1 MLDPL
6 ALATEPERVVYNILI
21 RLGYVPDVDFEFQ
34 SVQFG
39 GRLDRGGQVV
49 DFWFTNPPG
58 LAFSVLGE
66 YFHYQLHGGSR
77 ANDLMAREELAVAG
91 TTLIFIDETDL
102 LGPRAEFFVTEGL
115 QFRDHSRLSRG
126 G

>member
-1 MLDPL
+1 MQDPL

-21 RLGYVPDVDFEFQ
+21 RLGYVPGVDFEFQ

-39 GRLDRGGQVV
+39 GRLDRGGQIV
-49 DFWFTNPPG
+49 DFWFENPPG

-66 YFHYQLHGGSR
+66 YFHYQLRGGSR
-77 ANDLMAREELAVAG
+77 ATDLQAREELAVNG
-91 TTLIFIDETDL
+91 TTLIFLDETDL
-102 LGPRAEFFVTEGL
+102 LGPRAEFFVTDGL